1 MDSVDE
7 IPVSIAH
14 VSEGPVPQDTS
25 IIDKYVD
32 PSVVINGRLDNLIT
46 VLDRVVISNSLSA

>member
-1 MDSVDE
+1 MDSMDK

-14 VSEGPVPQDTS
+14 VSKGPVPQDTS
-25 IIDKYVD
+25 IIDKYVN

-46 VLDRVVISNSLSA
+46 ILDRVVISNSLSA